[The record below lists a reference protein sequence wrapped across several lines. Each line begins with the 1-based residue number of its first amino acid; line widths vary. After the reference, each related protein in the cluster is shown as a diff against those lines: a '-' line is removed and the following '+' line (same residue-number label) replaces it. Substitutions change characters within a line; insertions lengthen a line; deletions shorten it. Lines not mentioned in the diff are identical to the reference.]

1 MTDIHRADCA
11 CDRCIQQLADAILGN
26 LDKPSRLPAEMRF
39 RPMSDTPE
47 ERQTEWH
54 FSNGTKLVF
63 KGEPAPYVGMPE
75 PLIMDFGEEPTI
87 IEETPAGLREKLDAV
102 NARLA
107 AIEKEEK
114 ERAIERAKRAL
125 DRLEEKTAGEFR
137 LLGVDEMVGA
147 DGTTAAVDRA
157 LAALDTD
164 YEAMGY
170 PETGVGVDDLESKAN
185 VALAGVRAAVSC
197 IEANVILY
205 AWQPPEENNE
215 AR

>member
-1 MTDIHRADCA
+1 MTDIHRADCT
-11 CDRCIQQLADAILGN
+11 CDRCINELADAILG
-26 LDKPSRLPAEMRF
+26 KPPTLAATLRA
-39 RPMSDTPE
+39 
-47 ERQTEWH
+47 
-54 FSNGTKLVF
+54 K
-63 KGEPAPYVGMPE
+63 
-75 PLIMDFGEEPTI
+75 PLIIHQGIHAERLDFSEEPTI
-87 IEETPAGLREKLDAV
+87 IEETPEGLREKLDAV

-107 AIEKEEK
+107 QLEKEDINEAAVIA
-114 ERAIERAKRAL
+114 RKRAAGTL
-125 DRLEEKTAGEFR
+125 SDPETCEHLFSWRAGLAPCRLCGAPPRTPD
-137 LLGVDEMVGA
+137 DEWEPEHWAIVR
-147 DGTTAAVDRA
+147 DGKVVSSGSRPAP
-157 LAALDTD
+157 D